1 MNINTVLPKINTV
14 LPGQGGSGYQ
24 GNWGPGD
31 DGPLDRTYQIGGLGA
46 DARQIKRVRG
56 PGYQHESPIT
66 SSPSSRAQ
74 TRLVTTGSLS
84 TSGPTPTGGP
94 PPDPQKIGPSG
105 PSKFAAGVKGN
116 FDAPA
121 PHITPIPQWG
131 ETTGKALGNLGGA
144 ITDTGA
150 VVSIAAD
157 SLSKVG
163 MKLADVG
170 MFATPM
176 GRGAS
181 VAARLA
187 NTRVGRRGAN
197 WATNKIIRPQAA
209 AQRPNIP
216 TNPGVS
222 PGGIILPKPGY
233 TPKSTG
239 NP

>member
-1 MNINTVLPKINTV
+1 MDSPREYQREWGF
-14 LPGQGGSGYQ
+14 GQTDPLSGGLGQ
-24 GNWGPGD
+24 
-31 DGPLDRTYQIGGLGA
+31 DGTYQIAGLGGQ
-46 DARQIKRVRG
+46 ARQIGRTRG
-56 PGYQHESPIT
+56 PGYQHESAIT
-66 SSPSSRAQ
+66 SSPGGRAQ
-74 TRLVTTGSLS
+74 ARSISSGSLS

-94 PPDPQKIGPSG
+94 PQDPQKIGPSG
-105 PSKFAAGVKGN
+105 PRKFAAGVRGN

-131 ETTGKALGNLGGA
+131 KTTGEALGNLGGA
-144 ITDTGA
+144 FTNTGA
-150 VVSIAAD
+150 LVGLAAD

-181 VAARLA
+181 IAGRIG
-187 NTRVGRRGAN
+187 NTRIGRRGAN
-197 WATNKIIRPQAA
+197 WASNRIIRPQA

-216 TNPGVS
+216 TKPGVS
-222 PGGIILPKPGY
+222 PGGVILPKPGY